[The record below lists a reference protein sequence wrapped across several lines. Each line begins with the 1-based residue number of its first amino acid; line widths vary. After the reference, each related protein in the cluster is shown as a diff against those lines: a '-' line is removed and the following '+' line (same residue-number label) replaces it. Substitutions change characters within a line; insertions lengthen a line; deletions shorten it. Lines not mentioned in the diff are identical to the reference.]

1 MIRVAMLSQWHVH
14 AADYA
19 RQAKAH
25 PQIGIAAVWDENPDR
40 GAAWARELGVP
51 FYDDLEAVL
60 QDPAIDGVVVTAPTT
75 QHRTVI
81 VKAIQHGKHV
91 FSEKVLALTAADCD
105 AIFRAADV
113 HRVQVMLSLPRL
125 SYPTVVYAQ
134 HAVAQ
139 GWLGDLTLIRCRAA
153 HDGAVSTPTHPQG
166 WLPAAFFNVAETGGG
181 AFVDLGAHPIYVTN
195 RLMGPARAV
204 TAHFANHTQR
214 AVEDNAVVVVEYES
228 GAIGVLETSFVSH
241 GSPFQLQLY
250 GTRGTL
256 LIEDDKAQLRSTLV
270 GNDQWV
276 SPTLPPPLPSP
287 MEQWVRS
294 ILGEPSLVS
303 GGITREDMR
312 NLTLINELAAR
323 SHQEQ
328 RRVMVRHDAASSA

>member
-14 AADYA
+14 AVDYA

-75 QHRTVI
+75 QHWMVI
-81 VKAIQHGKHV
+81 GKAIQQGKHV

-166 WLPAAFFNVAETGGG
+166 WLPAAFFNVAEKIGR
-181 AFVDLGAHPIYVTN
+181 AHV
-195 RLMGPARAV
+195 
-204 TAHFANHTQR
+204 
-214 AVEDNAVVVVEYES
+214 
-228 GAIGVLETSFVSH
+228 
-241 GSPFQLQLY
+241 
-250 GTRGTL
+250 
-256 LIEDDKAQLRSTLV
+256 
-270 GNDQWV
+270 
-276 SPTLPPPLPSP
+276 
-287 MEQWVRS
+287 
-294 ILGEPSLVS
+294 
-303 GGITREDMR
+303 
-312 NLTLINELAAR
+312 
-323 SHQEQ
+323 
-328 RRVMVRHDAASSA
+328 